1 MSKKLR
7 HYNYKE
13 VKKMRDM
20 FSKMNARKMQ
30 AEAAKQ
36 LAARKA
42 IAKMQRHAEDGGED
56 GDNNEPP
63 KTYTQEELNAAIEK
77 AKAEAKEENDKLF
90 NEKWDKKYAKY
101 KEAEKKKIDEAKRLA
116 EMTATERAEHERDE
130 MKKELEA
137 LKAANT
143 RSEMKSEA
151 RSILKEA
158 NCPVSEEILEVLVT
172 TDAEATKKAI
182 EAYAAAFN
190 TAKENAVKDALKGH
204 TPKKSK
210 GDHAITKEDI
220 MKVKDRRERQRLI
233 NENIDLFK

>member
-30 AEAAKQ
+30 AK
-36 LAARKA
+36 AARDYVTRKA
-42 IAKMQRHAEDGGED
+42 LYKLQRHAEDGGDPGD
-56 GDNNEPP
+56 GGDP

-158 NCPVSEEILEVLVT
+158 NCPVSEEILDVLVT

-182 EAYAAAFN
+182 EAYATAFK
-190 TAKENAVKDALKGH
+190 TAKEDAVKDALRGN
-204 TPKKSK
+204 TPKKST